1 VNDETQDH
9 TSFMGLALHEAR
21 AGAAEGNLAVGSVIV
36 RGGQVIGRGHNR
48 VRTSGDPTAH
58 AEMVAIWDAC
68 RGLGAP
74 VLPGSTCYTTM
85 EPCPMCCWAIV
96 VAGIERVI
104 LGARHV
110 DAGNTTIGDYTV
122 ERLIAMT
129 RRELALTT
137 GIAVDECL
145 AVVTS
150 SG

>member
-1 VNDETQDH
+1 VSDDTQDH
-9 TSFMGLALHEAR
+9 VRFMALALAEAR
-21 AGAAEGNLAVGSVIV
+21 AAAAEGNLAVGSVIV
-36 RGGQVIGRGHNR
+36 RGGQVIGRGHNL

-58 AEMVAIWDAC
+58 AETVAIRNAC
-68 RGLGAP
+68 RSLGAP
-74 VLPGSTCYTTM
+74 ELPGATCYTTM

-96 VAGIERVI
+96 VAGIERVV

-110 DAGNTTIGDYTV
+110 DVGNITVGDYRV

-145 AVVTS
+145 AVLAS
-150 SG
+150 AA